1 MVILARLI
9 GSAFFGCSSVRDD
22 TTLRNIN
29 TNKEQQ
35 VAALQ
40 GLKLISAKRQ
50 VQTNPLLYRRSK
62 LVSRIDEQILL
73 AQAAIEQR
81 TYTKQRAR
89 SVKDEHGFS

>member
-1 MVILARLI
+1 M
-9 GSAFFGCSSVRDD
+9 
-22 TTLRNIN
+22 
-29 TNKEQQ
+29 
-35 VAALQ
+35 AALQ

-62 LVSRIDEQILL
+62 LVSRIDEQISL

-89 SVKDEHGFS
+89 SVKDEHGFRSTIQTQ